1 MKRTFTRASALGV
14 VLLLAVAAGQ
24 AAAQDAETRETAIEA
39 SVAPNPMVL
48 MKTTLG
54 DITVELYADKAPV
67 TVENFL
73 RYTDEKFYDGTI
85 FHRVIETFVIQGGG
99 WTKEMVRKE
108 THEPIVNEANN
119 AIGNTRGTIA
129 MARMQDPNSA
139 TSQFFINVNDNARLD
154 YFDEATPGYCVFGRV
169 VEGMDVVD
177 KIRKVRTGPM
187 NPLPR
192 DVPIEP
198 VEILSIARIGGE
210 ETAPTAEA
218 EETD

>member
-1 MKRTFTRASALGV
+1 
-14 VLLLAVAAGQ
+14 
-24 AAAQDAETRETAIEA
+24 
-39 SVAPNPMVL
+39 MVL